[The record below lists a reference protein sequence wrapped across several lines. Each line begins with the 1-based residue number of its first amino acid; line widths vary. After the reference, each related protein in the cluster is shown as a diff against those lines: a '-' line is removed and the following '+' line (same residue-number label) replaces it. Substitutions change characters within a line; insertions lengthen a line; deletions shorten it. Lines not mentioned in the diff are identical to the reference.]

1 MAKDRNAL
9 KAGLFILTSL
19 VLMIAV
25 VVAIKGVGRIVEPQQ
40 VRTATFNLADDLSGL
55 RLGDDV
61 RVGGLK
67 VGAVRSLTIEPA
79 ADEKSQPRIVVAF
92 HMPRRIVIRD
102 GARVGVQSTITGTSW
117 LNFDTLGTG
126 RPLGEDVALPG
137 RPSGYTQLMN
147 AASDLAPQLKQLVAD
162 VRTTTLPKVNTAVDH
177 ASGLAA
183 DARAKFP
190 IIVARYEEVMVK
202 IRDLLGDSTPDIR
215 GTLANLNKTTGT
227 LRDKLP
233 PAMDKADTL
242 LAKLNTTIDSAQGAL
257 KDLTATLEN
266 AKAIT
271 GSLRSVVVQNR
282 TRFDDMIRSAKAASD
297 NLKFATEE
305 IRRSPW
311 RLLYKP
317 RPNEM
322 ANLNLFDATRAFASG
337 AGDMSDAATA
347 LRDALQDPKADPQR
361 IQQLVNQLDE
371 SFGKFQQV
379 EKTLW
384 ERVKE

>member
-1 MAKDRNAL
+1 MAKDRNAF
-9 KAGLFILTSL
+9 KAGLFIIVSL
-19 VLMIAV
+19 VLILGV
-25 VVAIKGVGRIVEPQQ
+25 IVSIKGLGRIIEPQQ
-40 VRTATFNLADDLSGL
+40 VRTATFTLADDISGL

-67 VGAVRSLTIEPA
+67 VGTVRSLTIEPPP
-79 ADEKSQPRIVVAF
+79 DEKSQPHILVTF
-92 HMPRRIVIRD
+92 HMPRRIVLRD

-117 LNFDTLGTG
+117 LNFDALGTG
-126 RPLGEDVALPG
+126 QPLSEDVSLPG
-137 RPSGYTQLMN
+137 RPSGYTTLVN
-147 AASDLAPQLKQLVAD
+147 TASELGPQIKQLVAD
-162 VRTTTLPKVNTAVDH
+162 VRSTTLPKVNTAVDH
-177 ASGLAA
+177 ASGLAG

-190 IIVARYEEVMVK
+190 LIVARYEEVMVK
-202 IRDLLGDSTPDIR
+202 LRDLLGDTTPDIR
-215 GTLANLNKTTGT
+215 GTIANLNKTTGT
-227 LRDKLP
+227 LKDKLP

-242 LAKLNTTIDSAQGAL
+242 LAKLNTTIDNAQGAL
-257 KDLTATLEN
+257 KDVTATLEN

-337 AGDMSDAATA
+337 AGDMSDAASA
-347 LRDALQDPKADPQR
+347 LRDALKDPNADPQR